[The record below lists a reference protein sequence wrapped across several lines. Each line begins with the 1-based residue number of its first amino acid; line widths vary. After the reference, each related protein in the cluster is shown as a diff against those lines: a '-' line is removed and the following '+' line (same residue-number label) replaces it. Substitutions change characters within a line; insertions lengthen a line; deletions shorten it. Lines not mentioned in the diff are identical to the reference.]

1 MWKYENV
8 EMPLPGAHLKF
19 SDSCIF
25 TFPHFQIFKFH
36 MNVLLIEDEQ
46 ATVKKVRE
54 ILNRIDNTIRII
66 GTADTIDSSLQWLDD
81 NPAPDL
87 ILVNK
92 DLLTERT
99 RENKAGK
106 WIKAE
111 VTFVSPSF
119 EYSFDALRIN
129 QLKSLT
135 QQVQQTAASQKKL
148 PVTRS
153 IQRDKPGT
161 VIDTAEIYKT
171 RFLVRQGARLVAID
185 VKDIAYFFSEGRFNF
200 FRTFSDQKFMVDYTI
215 ETLAGS
221 INPAHFFR
229 ISRSFLISFNAVQQI
244 HPYFGHRLKLYL
256 RPATDKEVLVS
267 RSRIIA
273 FKNWL
278 GE

>member
-1 MWKYENV
+1 
-8 EMPLPGAHLKF
+8 
-19 SDSCIF
+19 
-25 TFPHFQIFKFH
+25 

-46 ATVKKVRE
+46 ATVKKIRE
-54 ILNRIDNTIRII
+54 ILSRIDNTIRII

-92 DLLTERT
+92 DLLVERT

-135 QQVQQTAASQKKL
+135 QQVQQNDRKEKKA
-148 PVTRS
+148 PVIRP
-153 IQRDKPGT
+153 IQREKPGT
-161 VIDTAEIYKT
+161 PVDTSIGTEIYKS

-200 FRTFSDQKFMVDYTI
+200 FKTFNDQKFMVDYTI
-215 ETLAGS
+215 EALS
-221 INPAHFFR
+221 NNVNPAQFFR

-256 RPATDKEVLVS
+256 RPSTDKEVLVS

>member
-1 MWKYENV
+1 
-8 EMPLPGAHLKF
+8 
-19 SDSCIF
+19 
-25 TFPHFQIFKFH
+25 

-46 ATVKKVRE
+46 STVRKIRE

-66 GTADTIDSSLQWLDD
+66 GTADTIDSSLQWLDG
-81 NPAPDL
+81 NPPPDL

-92 DLLTERT
+92 DLLTERAPD
-99 RENKAGK
+99 NKAGR

-129 QLKSLT
+129 QLRSLT
-135 QQVQQTAASQKKL
+135 QRVQYSSKRKKPAIIRTL
-148 PVTRS
+148 PPEK
-153 IQRDKPGT
+153 QGT
-161 VIDTAEIYKT
+161 PADTGISTEPYKT

-200 FRTFSDQKFMVDYTI
+200 FKTFTDQKFMVDYTI
-215 ETLAGS
+215 ETLANS
-221 INPAHFFR
+221 VNPGHFFR

-256 RPATDKEVLVS
+256 RPSTDKEVLVS

>member
-1 MWKYENV
+1 
-8 EMPLPGAHLKF
+8 
-19 SDSCIF
+19 
-25 TFPHFQIFKFH
+25 

-46 ATVKKVRE
+46 ATVKKIRE
-54 ILNRIDNTIRII
+54 ILNRIDTTIRII
-66 GTADTIDSSLQWLDD
+66 GTASTIDSSLEWLED

-92 DLLTERT
+92 DMLTART
-99 RENKAGK
+99 PGNNKTNK

-129 QLKSLT
+129 QLRSLT
-135 QQVQQTAASQKKL
+135 RHVQQQGTKAKKL
-148 PVTRS
+148 PVPR
-153 IQRDKPGT
+153 RDKPDVLSDNNGA
-161 VIDTAEIYKT
+161 AEGYKT

-200 FRTFSDQKFMVDYTI
+200 FKTFSDQKFMVDYTI
-215 ETLAGS
+215 ETLAGNV
-221 INPAHFFR
+221 NPAQFFR

-244 HPYFGHRLKLYL
+244 HPYFGHRLKLFL
-256 RPATDKEVLVS
+256 KPTIDKEVLVS